1 MNAEAVANDA
11 QRSRVWFTHQSALI
25 SVLDGAAMFTCR
37 RVRVRASASNT
48 DASTN
53 RTSGQP
59 ARLIRVSNWVIDCI
73 LAACRNDQRLCMGLD
88 CGILDLAGV
97 LLSHR

>member
-37 RVRVRASASNT
+37 RVRVRASAST
-48 DASTN
+48 QMRLQIAPMPK
-53 RTSGQP
+53 P
-59 ARLIRVSNWVIDCI
+59 ARLIRVSHWVIDC
-73 LAACRNDQRLCMGLD
+73 LLTARRNDQRLCMGLD